1 MFENILRK
9 KIDNIDDWY
18 LSFLIDTT
26 ELNIL
31 ENHISDSTRSQAD
44 YLKNKIS
51 STINL
56 ILDEYEQIELLIDTD
71 DFKDIV
77 LSEDEVSTLRDV
89 RPSVLEYLVDKDN
102 WKNKL

>member
-31 ENHISDSTRSQAD
+31 ENHISDSTKSQAD

-71 DFKDIV
+71 DFEDIV

>member
-1 MFENILRK
+1 MFEKILRK

-31 ENHISDSTRSQAD
+31 ENHISDSTKSQAD

-71 DFKDIV
+71 EFKDIV